1 MITKQTTRRAAKI
14 LAEQKREYERKFQ
27 GAKGDSKAIARVAA
41 EYRSEYGKTPLKR
54 WHNALSQAA
63 KETSS
68 HAAPIRK
75 PAKPASK
82 PVAAPK
88 AAPKKRTSKDDKE
101 AIDLLYRYV
110 VYPLSL
116 NSEMYYTYYY
126 EYKLYDS
133 VKSLVKNQ
141 EIKKGL
147 FALIDGCNSFSDF
160 KKEKLKEI
168 IEKTLKGDKPIVIAS
183 YKTIPDN
190 KPSGTQKPAK
200 APLKPKHKLPLHVIS
215 KGVLKTVDFERQDPH
230 VVYLNGWTESNGEV
244 CYYYARNG
252 KRVSLKL
259 PESELEKDFVILTK
273 EEAQKRRVAHNKYW
287 EESKRRGE
295 QERAALAAKRKADE
309 KAEKEKFKA
318 AHKTNPDWIKDFAKQ
333 TGVSQAVIK
342 AMYAICDNPSRK
354 EDLKLRPVL
363 GGIYCDP
370 DGHLVAT
377 DAFILVSVEAKVP
390 KQLAGNIFLKS
401 GQTQGGKY
409 PNYKVILEHK
419 ELLPNGKHRVR
430 PYIENKDR
438 KPVQTLTDNWG
449 NKYFNAC
456 GGRWREDM
464 YRLILNVFD
473 ALGETPK
480 TYHVDAEKEAKYK
493 VANEAFYKDVEFNSI
508 KAKLQATLPMS
519 YISKRVNAIQMPLT
533 Q

>member
-1 MITKQTTRRAAKI
+1 MELGVSSGKLTTTHTNMITKQTTKRAAKI

-27 GAKGDSKAIARVAA
+27 SAKGDSKVIARVAA

-68 HAAPIRK
+68 HAAPVRK
-75 PAKPASK
+75 PAKPATQ

-88 AAPKKRTSKDDKE
+88 PA
-101 AIDLLYRYV
+101 
-110 VYPLSL
+110 
-116 NSEMYYTYYY
+116 
-126 EYKLYDS
+126 
-133 VKSLVKNQ
+133 
-141 EIKKGL
+141 KGL
-147 FALIDGCNSFSDF
+147 R
-160 KKEKLKEI
+160 
-168 IEKTLKGDKPIVIAS
+168 
-183 YKTIPDN
+183 
-190 KPSGTQKPAK
+190 
-200 APLKPKHKLPLHVIS
+200 PKHKLPLLVIS

-309 KAEKEKFKA
+309 KAEKEQFKA
-318 AHKTNPDWIKDFAKQ
+318 AHKTNPDWIKDFAEQ

-390 KQLAGNIFLKS
+390 KQLAGKIFLKS

-480 TYHVDAEKEAKYK
+480 AYHVDAEKEAKYK
-493 VANEAFYKDVEFNSI
+493 VANESFYKDVEFNSI

-519 YISKRVNAIQMPLT
+519 YISKRVNAIQMPLA

>member
-1 MITKQTTRRAAKI
+1 MITTQTTKRAAKI
-14 LAEQKREYERKFQ
+14 LADQKSEYERKFKS
-27 GAKGDSKAIARVAA
+27 AKGDSKAIAKVAA

-54 WHNALSQAA
+54 WHKALSQAA
-63 KETSS
+63 KETATHTRPIKSTKS
-68 HAAPIRK
+68 APANK
-75 PAKPASK
+75 PKKTAPVAKTETPK
-82 PVAAPK
+82 PVAKTAPK
-88 AAPKKRTSKDDKE
+88 E
-101 AIDLLYRYV
+101 AVR
-110 VYPLSL
+110 
-116 NSEMYYTYYY
+116 
-126 EYKLYDS
+126 
-133 VKSLVKNQ
+133 
-141 EIKKGL
+141 
-147 FALIDGCNSFSDF
+147 
-160 KKEKLKEI
+160 
-168 IEKTLKGDKPIVIAS
+168 
-183 YKTIPDN
+183 
-190 KPSGTQKPAK
+190 KPAK
-200 APLKPKHKLPLHVIS
+200 APLKPKHKLPLLVIS

-309 KAEKEKFKA
+309 KAEKEKFKV

-377 DAFILVSVEAKVP
+377 DAFILVSLEAKVP
-390 KQLAGNIFLKS
+390 KQLAGKILLKS
-401 GQTQGGKY
+401 GQTQEGKY

-438 KPVQTLTDNWG
+438 KTVQTLTDNWG

-464 YRLILNVFD
+464 YRLILNVFE

-480 TYHVDAEKEAKYK
+480 AYHVDAEKEAKYK

-519 YISKRVNAIQMPLT
+519 YISKRVNAIQMPLA